1 MSKKFREVGGL
12 SRKTKFNIFIAV
24 FLVFIIIAVLASL
37 NQIINIIRAKE
48 KILELEEKLNYERQ
62 KNIKLLAEEKSLY
75 SLDAVELEARK
86 QFNMAKS
93 DETNYFID
101 LKNNE
106 NNSQKNNDDKN
117 NNENN
122 NVNNNNNINNN
133 IDGNSNISDDSLKT
147 NNSYLLSTKY
157 KDGDLW
163 ENLKIFYESEIKNK

>member
-1 MSKKFREVGGL
+1 MSNKFREVGGL

-37 NQIINIIRAKE
+37 NQIINIVRAKE

-75 SLDAVELEARK
+75 SLDAIELEARK

-93 DETNYFID
+93 EETNYFID

-106 NNSQKNNDDKN
+106 NNGEENNNDKN
-117 NNENN
+117 K
-122 NVNNNNNINNN
+122 NVNNNKNKNVNNN
-133 IDGNSNISDDSLKT
+133 IGGNSNILDDSLKT
-147 NNSYLLSTKY
+147 NNGYLLSTKY